1 MNEMKKVILN
11 IAMLAAMGIACSGCI
26 DESFPNDDYV
36 TEDQVDQMAS
46 GMDGLVN
53 AIAGHLGMSETYGS
67 YEFDL
72 GYAGLGMIRDVLVTD
87 VTIYSPGYDYFYYWA
102 SDTYLGG
109 NYSTA
114 YFP

>member
-1 MNEMKKVILN
+1 MKKTILN
-11 IAMLAAMGIACSGCI
+11 IALLSALSAGFSGCI
-26 DESFPNDDYV
+26 DESFPADDYV

-53 AIAGHLGMSETYGS
+53 AIAGHLGMSETYGE

-87 VTIYSPGYDYFYYWA
+87 HTIYSPGYDYFYYWA
-102 SDTYLGG
+102 SCT
-109 NYSTA
+109 
-114 YFP
+114 